1 MRYLVIFEDEHEV
14 ELKEEG
20 MEVEVVATVESE
32 EEEEEVVMVLD
43 MIEVVEAVVT
53 TELGVSD
60 GEAPTKLAIMP
71 PMPTDVWIL
80 S

>member
-1 MRYLVIFEDEHEV
+1 MRDLVIFEDEHEV

-32 EEEEEVVMVLD
+32 DEEEVVMVLD

-53 TELGVSD
+53 TEFGVSD
-60 GEAPTKLAIMP
+60 GKAPTKLAIMP

>member
-1 MRYLVIFEDEHEV
+1 MRDLVIFEDEHEV

-32 EEEEEVVMVLD
+32 DEEEVVMVLD

-60 GEAPTKLAIMP
+60 GKAPTKLAIMP

>member
-1 MRYLVIFEDEHEV
+1 MRDLVIFEDEHEV

-32 EEEEEVVMVLD
+32 DEEEEVMALD
-43 MIEVVEAVVT
+43 MTEVVEAVVT
-53 TELGVSD
+53 TELGVAD